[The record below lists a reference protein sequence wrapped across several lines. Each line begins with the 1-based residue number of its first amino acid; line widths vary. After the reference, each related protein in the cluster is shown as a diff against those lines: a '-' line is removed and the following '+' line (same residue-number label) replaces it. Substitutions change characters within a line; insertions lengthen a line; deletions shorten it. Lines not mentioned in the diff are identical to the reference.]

1 MKDEM
6 NSMTSN
12 GVWNLVELPDGV
24 KALDVNRSS
33 RQRRIHWATL
43 KDIKQD
49 SLLKDS
55 LRLKESTRRRP
66 SFMYPRKVLFTLFWR
81 RLLILI

>member
-1 MKDEM
+1 MKDEI

-55 LRLKESTRRRP
+55 LKRKESTTMRL
-66 SFMYPRKVLFTLFWR
+66 FLLYLRKILFVS
-81 RLLILI
+81 LLH

>member
-55 LRLKESTRRRP
+55 LKRKELTTRR
-66 SFMYPRKVLFTLFWR
+66 LFLLYLKKILFVS
-81 RLLILI
+81 L